1 MSIPI
6 APYYHKS
13 SSDTYHW
20 EKSCSNNN
28 YPEEGWKKTNDKLS
42 GKEQCDQCKSK

>member
-1 MSIPI
+1 MSKPT
-6 APYYHKS
+6 APYYHKK

-28 YPEEGWKKTNDKLS
+28 HPDEGWEKTNDKPS
-42 GKEQCDQCKSK
+42 KEQCDQCKGK